1 MPLAPDTEGIHPI
14 ANTAKKDRAA
24 DIVFVHGLTGAS
36 HSTWKHEDGFF
47 WPMELGKVR
56 PDFGIW
62 SVGYPAGLT
71 SLGERGM
78 SIEKRGG
85 NVANQLTL
93 KGIGQRPVVFI
104 THSMGGL
111 VVKSLI
117 VDSLATKDLRHIQ
130 LVESVCGIVFCG
142 TPHRGADIAAAGVVL
157 QRYFATGLA
166 ALLTGRLGWLLGG
179 FLSSRLGLQ
188 HHVQQM
194 ATNAEPL
201 DHLHDKF
208 LAWQQNRAVLVE
220 SYAEHRPLW
229 KGPVPLG
236 VVVKRGSA
244 NPGIGLPPYDV
255 DADHLSLVK
264 PPTPPHVIHDI
275 VFGGVRRFIDDALRP
290 PSPFHKPTVLALAKW
305 MLEHLSTP

>member
-1 MPLAPDTEGIHPI
+1 MLPDTEGIHPI
-14 ANTAKKDRAA
+14 ANTENADRVA
-24 DIVFVHGLTGAS
+24 DIVFVHGLGGKS
-36 HSTWKHEDGFF
+36 HGTWRHEDGFF
-47 WPMELGKVR
+47 WPEELGSAR
-56 PDFGIW
+56 PDCGIW
-62 SVGYPAGLT
+62 TVGYPAGFT

-85 NVANQLTL
+85 NLANQLTL
-93 KGIGQRPVVFI
+93 KGIGQRPVIFI

-117 VDSLATKDLRHIQ
+117 VDSLATKDQRHIE
-130 LVESVCGIVFCG
+130 LAESVRGIAFCG
-142 TPHRGADIAAAGVVL
+142 TPHRGADIAAAGVAL

-179 FLSSRLGLQ
+179 FLSMRLGLQ

-208 LAWQQNRAVLVE
+208 LAWHQDQPVLVE
-220 SYAEHRPLW
+220 SYAEHRPLC
-229 KGPVPLG
+229 KGPISLG

-275 VFGGVRRFIDDALRP
+275 VFGGVLRFIDDALKP
-290 PSPFHKPTVLALAKW
+290 PSPFHKPSILVLAKW
-305 MLEHLSTP
+305 MLEQLPTP